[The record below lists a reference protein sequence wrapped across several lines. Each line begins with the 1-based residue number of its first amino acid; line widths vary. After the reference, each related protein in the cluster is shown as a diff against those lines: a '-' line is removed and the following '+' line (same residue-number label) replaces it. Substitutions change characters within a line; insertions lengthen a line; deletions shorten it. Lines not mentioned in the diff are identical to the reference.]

1 MARRKVASKK
11 KPATKKKAVAKRQST
26 AVGSVADMFQQGLES
41 ELGRE
46 QAGVGKTLSIRNSKF
61 KFEGADLGSEIAVI
75 LLDYVFVNQYYPGKF
90 DPDNRQPPACFAM
103 AETEMELK
111 PLPQSPEIQNGGD
124 PCFGGPDS
132 QVCWA
137 NEFESDEAGRGK
149 ACKNGRRIA
158 VMSAEAWEDDDF
170 IDYIDSEAVGYLTL
184 PPTTN
189 PTWRAYVNKLGK
201 TAKLPVWGVI
211 TTLSFDPDVD
221 YPKLEFTA
229 TAKLQ
234 DILDEAGAKKLL
246 SLRDEIHDE
255 LRAVPDFS
263 GYESDDSSNKK
274 TAKKRRKVVA
284 KKGPVRKKKRAG
296 SKSKFA

>member
-11 KPATKKKAVAKRQST
+11 KPATKKAVAKRKST
-26 AVGSVADMFQQGLES
+26 AVGSVADMFQQGLET

-46 QAGVGKTLSIRNSKF
+46 QMGAGKTLSIRNSKF
-61 KFEGADLGSEIAVI
+61 KFEGADLGNEISVV
-75 LLDYVFVNQYYPGKF
+75 LLDYVFVNQFFKGKF

-103 AETEMELK
+103 AENEQDLT
-111 PLPQSPEIQNGGD
+111 PLPASPEIQNGGE
-124 PCFGGPDS
+124 PCVD
-132 QVCWA
+132 CWA
-137 NEFESDEAGRGK
+137 NEFESDDAGRGK

-170 IDYIDSEAVGYLTL
+170 TDYIDSDAVGYLTL

-189 PTWRAYVNKLGK
+189 PTWRTYVNKLGK

-234 DILDEAGAKKLL
+234 DVLDENGAKKLL
-246 SLRDEIHDE
+246 ALRDEIHDE

-263 GYESDDSSNKK
+263 GYEEEKSPKKK

-284 KKGPVRKKKRAG
+284 KKGSVRKKKRAG

>member
-1 MARRKVASKK
+1 MARRKVSSKK
-11 KPATKKKAVAKRQST
+11 TPATKKAVAKRKST
-26 AVGSVADMFQQGLES
+26 AVGSVADMFQQGLET

-46 QAGVGKTLSIRNSKF
+46 QMGAGKTLSIRNSKF
-61 KFEGADLGSEIAVI
+61 KFEGADLGSEISVV
-75 LLDYVFVNQYYPGKF
+75 LLDYVFVNQYFKGKF

-103 AETEMELK
+103 AENEQDLV
-111 PLPQSPEIQNGGD
+111 PLPSSPEIQNGGD
-124 PCFGGPDS
+124 PCVD
-132 QVCWA
+132 CWA
-137 NEFESDEAGRGK
+137 NEFESDDAGRGK
-149 ACKNGRRIA
+149 ACKNGRRLA

-170 IDYIDSEAVGYLTL
+170 ADFIDSDAVGYLTL

-229 TAKLQ
+229 TSKLQ
-234 DILDEAGAKKLL
+234 DVLDEKGAKKLL
-246 SLRDEIHDE
+246 TLRDEIHDE

-263 GYESDDSSNKK
+263 GYDDKDSTKKK

-284 KKGPVRKKKRAG
+284 KKGSVRKKKRAG

>member
-11 KPATKKKAVAKRQST
+11 KPVTKKKAVAKKKST
-26 AVGSVADMFQQGLES
+26 AVGSVADMFAQGLET
-41 ELGRE
+41 EQNRE

-61 KFEGADLGSEIAVI
+61 KFEGADLGDEIAVV
-75 LLDYVFVNQYYPGKF
+75 LLDYVFVNQFYKGKF
-90 DPDNRQPPACFAM
+90 DPDNRQPPTCFAM
-103 AETEMELK
+103 AETEAELR
-111 PLPQSPEIQNGGD
+111 PLEASPEVQNGGD
-124 PCFGGPDS
+124 DCS
-132 QVCWA
+132 SCWA

-158 VMSAEAWEDDDF
+158 VMSAEAWEDEDF
-170 IDYIDSEAVGYLTL
+170 IDYIDSDAVGYMTL

-229 TAKLQ
+229 SAKLQ
-234 DILDEAGAKKLL
+234 DVLDVKAAEKLI

-255 LRAVPDFS
+255 LRSVPDFS
-263 GYESDDSSNKK
+263 GYTPDEAPKK
-274 TAKKRRKVVA
+274 GAKKRRKVA
-284 KKGPVRKKKRAG
+284 SKKSPVRKKRPGA
-296 SKSKFA
+296 KSKFA

>member
-11 KPATKKKAVAKRQST
+11 KPATKKAVAKRKST
-26 AVGSVADMFQQGLES
+26 AVGSVADMFQQGLET

-61 KFEGADLGSEIAVI
+61 KFEGADLGNEISVI
-75 LLDYVFVNQYYPGKF
+75 LLDYVFVNQFFKGKF

-103 AETEMELK
+103 AENELDLV
-111 PLPQSPEIQNGGD
+111 PLPSSPEIQNGGD
-124 PCFGGPDS
+124 PCET
-132 QVCWA
+132 CWA
-137 NEFESDEAGRGK
+137 NEFESDDAGRGK

-170 IDYIDSEAVGYLTL
+170 ADYIDSEAVGYLTL

-211 TTLSFDPDVD
+211 TTLSFDPEVD

-234 DILDEAGAKKLL
+234 DILDEAGAKKLFA
-246 SLRDEIHDE
+246 LRDEIHDE

-263 GYESDDSSNKK
+263 GYEAEDSPKKK

-284 KKGPVRKKKRAG
+284 KKAPARKKKRAG

>member
-11 KPATKKKAVAKRQST
+11 KPATKKAVAKRKST
-26 AVGSVADMFQQGLES
+26 AVGSVADMFQQGLET

-61 KFEGADLGSEIAVI
+61 KFEGADLGNEISVI
-75 LLDYVFVNQYYPGKF
+75 LLDYVFVNQFKGKF

-103 AETEMELK
+103 AENELDLV
-111 PLPQSPEIQNGGD
+111 PLPSSPEIQNGGD
-124 PCFGGPDS
+124 PCET
-132 QVCWA
+132 CWA
-137 NEFESDEAGRGK
+137 NEFESDDAGRGK

-170 IDYIDSEAVGYLTL
+170 ADYIDSEAVGYLTL

-211 TTLSFDPDVD
+211 TTLSFDPEVD

-234 DILDEAGAKKLL
+234 DILDEAGAKKLFA
-246 SLRDEIHDE
+246 LRDEIHDE

-263 GYESDDSSNKK
+263 GYEAEDSPKKK

-284 KKGPVRKKKRAG
+284 KKAPARKKKRAG

>member
-11 KPATKKKAVAKRQST
+11 KPATKKAVAKKQST
-26 AVGSVADMFQQGLES
+26 AVGSVADMFQQGLET

-61 KFEGADLGSEIAVI
+61 KFEGADLGNEISVI
-75 LLDYVFVNQYYPGKF
+75 LLDYVFVNQYFKGKF

-103 AETEMELK
+103 AENELDLV
-111 PLPQSPEIQNGGD
+111 PLPSSPEIQNGGD
-124 PCFGGPDS
+124 PCES
-132 QVCWA
+132 CWA
-137 NEFESDEAGRGK
+137 NEFESDDAGRGK

-170 IDYIDSEAVGYLTL
+170 ADYIDSEAVGYLTL

-211 TTLSFDPDVD
+211 TTLSFDPEVD

-234 DILDEAGAKKLL
+234 DILDEAGAKKLFA
-246 SLRDEIHDE
+246 LRDEIHDE

-263 GYESDDSSNKK
+263 GYEAEDSPKNK

-284 KKGPVRKKKRAG
+284 KKAPARKKKRVG

>member
-11 KPATKKKAVAKRQST
+11 KPATKKKAVAKRKST
-26 AVGSVADMFQQGLES
+26 AVGSVADMFQQGLDT

-61 KFEGADLGSEIAVI
+61 KFEGADLGNEISVI
-75 LLDYVFVNQYYPGKF
+75 LLDYVFVNQFFKGKF

-103 AETEMELK
+103 AENELDLV
-111 PLPQSPEIQNGGD
+111 PLPSSPEIQNGGD
-124 PCFGGPDS
+124 PCES
-132 QVCWA
+132 CWA
-137 NEFESDEAGRGK
+137 NEFESDDAGRGK

-170 IDYIDSEAVGYLTL
+170 ADYIDSEAVGYLTL

-211 TTLSFDPDVD
+211 TTLSFDPEVD

-234 DILDEAGAKKLL
+234 DILDEAGAKKLFA
-246 SLRDEIHDE
+246 LRDEIHDE

-263 GYESDDSSNKK
+263 GYEAEDSPNKK

-284 KKGPVRKKKRAG
+284 KKAPARKKKRVG